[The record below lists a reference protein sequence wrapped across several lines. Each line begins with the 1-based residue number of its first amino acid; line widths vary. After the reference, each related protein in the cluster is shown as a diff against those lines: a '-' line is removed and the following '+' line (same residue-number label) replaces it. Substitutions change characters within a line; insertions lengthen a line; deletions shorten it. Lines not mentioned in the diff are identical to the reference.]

1 MEGPFRIAG
10 AVYRLSRMCV
20 YTVSSDQKGIP
31 ILFSPRLL
39 RLIEQLGGLPA
50 ARELADRLQPSGERP
65 ASRPR
70 LGRASAERVRA
81 WWGDRPGADAI
92 ADAASLDA
100 LDTYAGNIENMI
112 GTVKLPVGVAGPLRV
127 NGLHASG
134 DYLVPLATTEAALVA
149 SYARGAEVV
158 TRAGGAAAA
167 LLTHGVVRSPAF
179 VFADMGDAGRF
190 IAWAAAQADAL
201 QAAAEATTRH
211 GRLEAIDPFLDNDTV
226 FLVCRYATGDASGQN
241 MVTIATEAM
250 CRHIAAH
257 CPVPIRHWFVEGNFS
272 GDKKASYLGLLTGRG
287 RKVSASVTIPDEL
300 VERLLHVSPERMLDY
315 ARVAQLGAM
324 LSGQIGA
331 QGHYANGLAALYIA
345 TGQDAACVAE
355 SAVGFTRM
363 ERRDG
368 GLFMSVTL
376 PNILVGAV
384 GGGTG
389 LPSQSAALD
398 LMGLRGPGHAGA
410 LAEVAA
416 SLALAGE
423 ISIMAAIAAGEF
435 TRAHHKLARGRPAS
449 A

>member
-1 MEGPFRIAG
+1 MLRAIREHRA
-10 AVYRLSRMCV
+10 
-20 YTVSSDQKGIP
+20 

-39 RLIEQLGGLPA
+39 RLIERLGGLA
-50 ARELADRLQPSGERP
+50 AAPRLADRLIAQP
-65 ASRPR
+65 AAAMARPR
-70 LGRASAERVRA
+70 LSRRPTAHRVQTWWAGRS
-81 WWGDRPGADAI
+81 GADAI
-92 ADAASLDA
+92 ADPMTLSTLDRY
-100 LDTYAGNIENMI
+100 TGNVENMI
-112 GTVKLPVGVAGPLRV
+112 GTVKLPVGIAGPLRV

-158 TRAGGAAAA
+158 TRSGGAAAA
-167 LLTHGVVRSPAF
+167 LLAEGVVRSPAF
-179 VFADMGDAGRF
+179 VFAHLGDAGRF
-190 IAWAAAQADAL
+190 IAWAAAQGDAL
-201 QAAAEATTRH
+201 TRAAEATTRH
-211 GRLEAIDPFLDNDTV
+211 GRLEAIDPYLDNDTV

-250 CRHIAAH
+250 CRWIAQA

-287 RKVSASVTIPDEL
+287 RKASASVVIPDEI
-300 VERLLHVSPERMLDY
+300 VTRLLNVTPERMLDY

-363 ERRDG
+363 ERREG

-376 PNILVGAV
+376 PNLLVGTV

-389 LPSQSAALD
+389 LPSQAAALD
-398 LMGLRGPGHAGA
+398 LLGLRGTGGAAA

-416 SLALAGE
+416 ALALAGE

-435 TRAHHKLARGRPAS
+435 TRAHHKLARGTA